1 MCNGILDHYSLI
13 LKKVKGSIMSDD
25 VGTCNTPGC
34 VKGLYTVYTVV
45 MIHKRWLLIPCLTAG
60 IDIVGQWHLLTL
72 VFFKC

>member
-1 MCNGILDHYSLI
+1 
-13 LKKVKGSIMSDD
+13 MSDD